1 LSIKQRFLLML
12 LLLPG
17 CRLELLDLAFND
29 FSSEGVRQ
37 LGSGQLQ
44 RLRHLN
50 LRSNVQVEKSAVI
63 AAAAGL
69 STLTYLN
76 LLELSDVSAQPG
88 AAATAAAA
96 AAGTAGGGAARVGVR
111 GSVAAGASGASGAAL
126 LHADVWAALPNLQE
140 LVVGTYGQGGSAF
153 RSGRLMISCGS

>member
-1 LSIKQRFLLML
+1 
-12 LLLPG
+12 
-17 CRLELLDLAFND
+17 LELLDLAFND

-69 STLTYLN
+69 SALTYLN
-76 LLELSDVSAQPG
+76 LLELSDVSAWSG
-88 AAATAAAA
+88 AAAA
-96 AAGTAGGGAARVGVR
+96 AASATVNARGGGGSSASVRAGTRGSAAGGGAA
-111 GSVAAGASGASGAAL
+111 SAGASAAHSAGGAAL
-126 LHADVWAALPNLQE
+126 LHADVWAALPNLEE

>member
-1 LSIKQRFLLML
+1 
-12 LLLPG
+12 
-17 CRLELLDLAFND
+17 LELLDLAFND

-69 STLTYLN
+69 SALTYLN
-76 LLELSDVSAQPG
+76 LLELSDVSARSG
-88 AAATAAAA
+88 AAAGSSS
-96 AAGTAGGGAARVGVR
+96 AAGGVAGSSAGATRSSQGARGSAAGGAAGATA
-111 GSVAAGASGASGAAL
+111 SAAHSGGGAAL
-126 LHADVWAALPNLQE
+126 LHADVWAALPNLEE

-153 RSGRLMISCGS
+153 RSGRLMISCSN